1 MNPRYLL
8 GVWIVISAGLFVS
21 GAQAAE
27 GGASIHGLL
36 YVSYSGDL
44 SYDVMFASKVEVL
57 LLKGEQGLE
66 REVENLKSTRLPKI
80 QTQEAAAMKAHRELR
95 TPAKDRAKEKERR
108 EAFKREVE
116 KLDKLR
122 SEYEKDFRAVLE
134 KYVTQSAKTDADGKF
149 DFKQLSPGRHFLH
162 ARYEMPGTVN
172 RYFWL
177 HPVELKEKKEVE
189 VHLNKSA
196 TISIY

>member
-1 MNPRYLL
+1 MKVRDLL
-8 GVWIVISAGLFVS
+8 AVWIVICALFVS
-21 GAQAAE
+21 SAQAAE
-27 GGASIHGLL
+27 GEASIRGIL
-36 YVSYSGDL
+36 YVSYPGDL
-44 SYDVMFASKVEVL
+44 SYDVMFAKQVEVL
-57 LLKGEQGLE
+57 LLKGEPSLE
-66 REVENLKSTRLPKI
+66 KEVESLKGTRLPKI
-80 QTQEAAAMKAHRELR
+80 RAQEAATLKAHRELQP
-95 TPAKDRAKEKERR
+95 PAKDKAKEKERR
-108 EAFKREVE
+108 EVFKREVE

-177 HPVELKEKKEVE
+177 HPVELKEKEEVE